1 MVQNNKRGIPKPYR
15 DMVCIKVCKAEETTS
30 NGIIIPVTDE
40 NAPRKGVVVS
50 VGTGTPYQPMC
61 VSVGQVVWY
70 GRYSGSVGVEIEIG
84 GEEYILI
91 HENNIYAIDDPDSE
105 IPTPIYDM
113 VVIKPTEREDEV
125 TECGIIIPGTARDEE
140 LTRYGEIMAVGSGQ
154 LHKPMSVSVGETA
167 IYTKFRSANG
177 VDVVKGKNR
186 YIICRECE
194 IYAVM

>member
-1 MVQNNKRGIPKPYR
+1 MVQNNTRGIPKPYR
-15 DMVCIKVCKAEETTS
+15 DMVCIKVCKAEETAS

-50 VGTGTPYQPMC
+50 VGTGTQYQPMV

-113 VVIKPTEREDEV
+113 VVIKPIEREDEV

-154 LHKPMSVSVGETA
+154 LHRPMSVKVGETA